1 MKKPKAAKLNRKPKI
16 PSARE
21 MMGEDIAYELGLMA
35 PPNSGVLD
43 YRTRTKYGD
52 GKEDE

>member
-21 MMGEDIAYELGLMA
+21 MMGEDKLGLMA
-35 PPNSGVLD
+35 SPNSGVLD